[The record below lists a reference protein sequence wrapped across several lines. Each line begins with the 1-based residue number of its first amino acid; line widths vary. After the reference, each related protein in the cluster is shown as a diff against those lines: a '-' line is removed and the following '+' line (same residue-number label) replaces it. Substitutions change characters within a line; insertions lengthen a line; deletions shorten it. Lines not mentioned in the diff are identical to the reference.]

1 MPSKS
6 PAQKKLMNIAA
17 HDPEFAKK
25 KGIPVAVAKEF
36 HAADKKADAAK
47 KKKTSMNRHSGHH

>member
-25 KGIPVAVAKEF
+25 VHVPTKVAKEF
-36 HAADKKADAAK
+36 HEADKKADAK
-47 KKKTSMNRHSGHH
+47 KKKTSMNHSARRH